1 MEEEEIKKQTRE
13 IVEEMWEKELEKLF
27 SNQINKCL
35 MDTLKS
41 LQKEL
46 KNFDKAIN
54 SHIQELDN
62 NFNEKWDNK
71 FKDLQNNISKLSGIN
86 NSNDNNN
93 NNNNQNDLNNNNDNN

>member
-13 IVEEMWEKELEKLF
+13 IVEEMWKTELEKLF

-46 KNFDKAIN
+46 KTFDKAIN
-54 SHIQELDN
+54 SHIQELDK
-62 NFNEKWDNK
+62 NFNDKWDNK

-93 NNNNQNDLNNNNDNN
+93 NNNNQNNLNNNNNNN

>member
-13 IVEEMWEKELEKLF
+13 IVEEMWEKELEQLF

-46 KNFDKAIN
+46 KTFDKAIN
-54 SHIQELDN
+54 SHIQELDK
-62 NFNEKWDNK
+62 NFEEKWKKK
-71 FKDLQNNISKLSGIN
+71 FQDLQENISNLSGIS
-86 NSNDNNN
+86 NSNDNN